1 MKKQHFQWVLMSLG
15 LAVSVGCTVPFL
27 VNPDG
32 SKSSSG
38 GQVITDPQ
46 AVSSSL
52 PIFLP
57 QPGGSAG
64 PPLILDPETGG
75 FIPVASSNPGI
86 TGPLPSPTATPFL
99 ADLRPNIDNQI
110 MANPLPT
117 LQNNG
122 GGGLA
127 VGSNQPIVKSI
138 IKGRVLGFNLAT
150 EGYEPLANAQVKVDS
165 NISLTTDVNGFYQ
178 TSQEFDT
185 RTSISAAFENYTAS
199 TVTDVPPGIDRDIH
213 LNPLKGRT
221 PYRQDVFKIQGS
233 VTNLARNGKRPLVV
247 YTDSNAS
254 ISNAAFTNSTS
265 GRFDI
270 DVQLKANRSTSQGSL
285 FASVMDNV
293 GKLSTVTQYGFSPNV
308 SVPQQ
313 PNIPV
318 PTPTPDSSGQDNPD
332 FRPLKSTDLLLS
344 FDHLVSPEAFGELKV
359 NLSAVAGN
367 IPLQGSIL
375 HVYMNLP
382 QGGRVLVAK
391 YNDNTSV
398 TINQT
403 IRVPRIANTTF
414 TLEAHA
420 GSALVGSDIVVPN
433 LQIGSTIVRSF
444 LPIPQFNQV
453 GEASDLSNLN
463 KTHFVSS
470 DTTPQ
475 FGWETQAN
483 VNSFQLDL
491 TAEIPAEFHWEAY
504 TLANR
509 LTYPDFGTE
518 HPLSLKQGKT
528 YRLQLTASDFDLGT
542 FNILSLGNQWQ
553 APTRFEQIFAAQS
566 QSKGDFGLKLRNP
579 TLNNFAQG
587 YRIAYSTVSFVTE

>member
-1 MKKQHFQWVLMSLG
+1 MKKQQFQWVLMSLG

-38 GQVITDPQ
+38 GQVITDPR

-57 QPGGSAG
+57 QPGGSNA
-64 PPLILDPETGG
+64 PPVVLNPNPGG
-75 FIPVASSNPGI
+75 FNPVASSNPGI

-99 ADLRPNIDNQI
+99 ANLSPNIDNQI
-110 MANPLPT
+110 VANPLPT
-117 LQNNG
+117 LQNIG

-150 EGYEPLANAQVKVDS
+150 ERYEPLANAQVKVDS
-165 NISLTTDVNGFYQ
+165 GISLTTDVNGFYQ
-178 TSQEFDT
+178 TAQEFDR
-185 RTSISAAFENYTAS
+185 RTSISAAFENFTAS

-213 LNPLKGRT
+213 LNPLKGRV
-221 PYRQDVFKIQGS
+221 PYRQDVFKLRGS

-247 YTDSNAS
+247 YTDSNQS
-254 ISNAAFTNSTS
+254 ISNAAFTHPSS

-270 DVQLKANRSTSQGSL
+270 DIQLKANRSSAKGSL

-293 GKLSTVTQYGFSPNV
+293 GKLSTVTQYGFSPSV
-308 SVPQQ
+308 SVPQE
-313 PNIPV
+313 PNSPV
-318 PTPTPDSSGQDNPD
+318 PTPTPDTSGQTDSD

-359 NLSAVAGN
+359 NLTAIAGETQ
-367 IPLQGSIL
+367 LQGSIL

-391 YNDNTSV
+391 YNDNTSTTV
-398 TINQT
+398 NQT
-403 IRVPRIANTTF
+403 IRVPRIASTSF

-433 LQIGSTIVRSF
+433 LQIGSTIERSF
-444 LPIPQFNQV
+444 LPAPRFNQI
-453 GEASDLSNLN
+453 GDESDLSNLN
-463 KTHFVSS
+463 KTHFISS

-475 FGWETQAN
+475 FGWDTQAN

-491 TAEIPAEFHWEAY
+491 TAEIPSGFHWEAY
-504 TLANR
+504 TLVNR
-509 LTYPDFGTE
+509 LNYPDFGTE
-518 HPLSLKQGKT
+518 HPLSLKQGQT

-542 FNILSLGNQWQ
+542 FNILSLGDQWQ
-553 APTRFEQIFAAQS
+553 APTRFERLFAAQS
-566 QSKGDFGLKLRNP
+566 QSSDGFSVKLRNP
-579 TLNNFAQG
+579 TLSNFSQG
-587 YRIAYSTVSFVTE
+587 YRISYSTASFVTE